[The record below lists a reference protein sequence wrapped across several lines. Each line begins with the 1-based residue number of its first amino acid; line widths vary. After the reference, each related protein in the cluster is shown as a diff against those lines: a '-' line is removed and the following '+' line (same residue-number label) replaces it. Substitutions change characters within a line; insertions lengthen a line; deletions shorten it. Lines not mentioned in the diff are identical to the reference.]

1 MRTMEMTVDELAG
14 GALCVALQGRLD
26 TVGVD
31 QVEPRFSAAV
41 AEKPRHA
48 AIDLRAVTF
57 LASMGVRMIIATAR
71 AQRARG
77 FSLVLFGA
85 QPLVKSTLEMVAL
98 DQIIPVLPDLESA
111 QARLAG

>member
-1 MRTMEMTVDELAG
+1 MDMTVDEMSG

-31 QVEPRFSAAV
+31 QVEGRFSAAV
-41 AEKPRHA
+41 TEGNRDA
-48 AIDLRAVTF
+48 AVDLSNVSF

-71 AQRARG
+71 KLRASG
-77 FSLVLFGA
+77 HTLVLFGA
-85 QPLVKSTLEMVAL
+85 QPIVRSTLEMVAL
-98 DQIIPVLPDLESA
+98 DQIIPIVADRAQA

>member
-1 MRTMEMTVDELAG
+1 MDLSVGELDG

-31 QVEPRFSAAV
+31 HVESRFAAAV
-41 AEKPRHA
+41 ASADRDA
-48 AIDLRAVTF
+48 AVDLGAVSF
-57 LASMGVRMIIATAR
+57 LSSMGVRMIIAAAR

-77 FSLVLFGA
+77 RMLVLFGA
-85 QPLVKSTLEMVAL
+85 QPLVQSTLLMVAL
-98 DQIIPVLPDLESA
+98 DQIIPILPDRAAA

>member
-1 MRTMEMTVDELAG
+1 MDMSLGELDS

-31 QVEPRFSAAV
+31 KVEKGFSAAV
-41 AEKPRHA
+41 AATARDA
-48 AIDLRAVTF
+48 ALDLGGVSF

-77 FSLVLFGA
+77 RKLVLFGA
-85 QPLVKSTLEMVAL
+85 VPLVQSTLEMVAL
-98 DQIIPVLPDLESA
+98 DQIIPVVADRAAA
-111 QARLAG
+111 QAILAS